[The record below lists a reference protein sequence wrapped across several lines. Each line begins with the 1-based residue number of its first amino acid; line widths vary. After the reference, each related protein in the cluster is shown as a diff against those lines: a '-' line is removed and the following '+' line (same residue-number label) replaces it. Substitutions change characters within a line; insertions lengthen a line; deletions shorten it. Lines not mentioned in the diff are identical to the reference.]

1 MKKQILSIAILL
13 MSGSALLAQDIPQ
26 NQVPSIVVNQFN
38 TDFPKAKDVDWEL
51 KNNIYNVDFE
61 QGWGKDFEAWYSAD
75 GKQIKVEE
83 ELTKG
88 ELPKKVIATL
98 EKEYP
103 SFKLDDIEKITEAQK
118 VSYKVEIENKS
129 MEKTLFINENGIIK
143 Q

>member
-1 MKKQILSIAILL
+1 MKVQILSVGILL
-13 MSGSALLAQDIPQ
+13 MSGGTLLAQDIPQ

-38 TDFPKAKDVDWEL
+38 TDFLKAKDVDWEL

-83 ELTKG
+83 ELTKS
-88 ELPKKVIATL
+88 ELPKTVIATI

-103 SFKLDDIEKITEAQK
+103 SFKLDDIEKITENNK
-118 VSYKVEIENKS
+118 VTYKVEVES
-129 MEKTLFINENGIIK
+129 RDLEQTLFINENGTLNK
-143 Q
+143 